1 MIDKTNIKI
10 FDVRMFKNE
19 YILYLLIIIIRNFHC
34 NFCDLQADE
43 LPPEQIAGMY
53 FNSKQLVNSSQ
64 SSE

>member
-1 MIDKTNIKI
+1 MIDKINIKI
-10 FDVRMFKNE
+10 FDVRILKKK
-19 YILYLLIIIIRNFHC
+19 YILYLLIIVIRNFHC

-53 FNSKQLVNSSQ
+53 LNSKQLVNSYQ